1 MAITIQHKR
10 DTASNWTSN
19 NPTMSAGEIGVET
32 DTGKFKFGDG
42 STAWS
47 SLNYFE
53 TAAPSGPTQGA
64 VQGSTA
70 GFISGGQCFTISPTF
85 QQVTLNTIQKIA
97 FGSDGNA
104 TDQGDLLAARCSL
117 QGTSSSTHGYQAGG
131 DYPSKS
137 NVIQKFAMSSAG
149 NATDVGDLTGA
160 TSSPGTG
167 GGAMSQDY
175 GYFAHGFGPS
185 AVQNSIEKYDFSS
198 DGNATDVGDQSYARQ
213 QQFVHSSETDGF
225 IAGGTGPGQPEATFQ
240 IIDKFPFSSDANAAD
255 TGGDLSPGEW
265 RHGASWSTA
274 THGYVAGGRAPPVS
288 PPTKL
293 CTNAIYKYPFS
304 ISSGYG
310 TDVADLT
317 QVINRNAGV
326 ASTTHGYSGGG
337 DPEASPYS
345 SNVIDKHNFSSG
357 ANSTDV
363 GDLIHALY
371 DSPGANNQI

>member
-1 MAITIQHKR
+1 MSITIQHKR

-19 NPTMSAGEIGVET
+19 NPTLAAGEFGFET
-32 DTGKFKFGDG
+32 DTGKLKVGDG

-47 SLNYFE
+47 SLSYFE
-53 TAAPSGPTQGA
+53 AAAPSGPSQGA

-70 GFISGGQCFTISPTF
+70 GFIAGGTCFILSPPQNVVLNAIDKISF
-85 QQVTLNTIQKIA
+85 S
-97 FGSDGNA
+97 SDGNA
-104 TDQGDLLAARCSL
+104 TDQGDLLAAQCSL

-131 DYPSKS
+131 NYPGKS
-137 NVIQKFAMSSAG
+137 NVIQKFAMASTG

-160 TSSPGTG
+160 TGSPGNA

-175 GYFAHGFGPS
+175 GYFVHGFGPS

-225 IAGGTGPGQPEATFQ
+225 VAGGTGPGQPDATFQ

-288 PPTKL
+288 PPTKT

-317 QVINRNAGV
+317 RVVSRNVGV
-326 ASTTHGYSGGG
+326 ASTTHGYNTGG

-345 SNVIDKHNFSSG
+345 SNVIEKHCFSSG
-357 ANSTDV
+357 ANATDV
-363 GDLIHALY
+363 GDLVHSRY
-371 DSPGANNQI
+371 DSPGGNNQI

>member
-1 MAITIQHKR
+1 MTITIQHKR
-10 DTASNWTSN
+10 DTATNWTSN
-19 NPTMSAGEIGVET
+19 NPTLSAGEIGVET

-53 TAAPSGPTQGA
+53 PEAPSGPSQGA

-70 GFISGGQCFTISPTF
+70 GFIAGGHRFDLSPPHNVVINSIDKISF
-85 QQVTLNTIQKIA
+85 S
-97 FGSDGNA
+97 SDGNA
-104 TDQGDLLAARCSL
+104 TDQGDLLAVQCSL

-131 DYPSKS
+131 GYPGKS
-137 NVIQKFAMSSAG
+137 NVIQKFAMASTG

-160 TSSPGTG
+160 TASPGNA

-175 GYFAHGFGPS
+175 GYFIHGFGPS
-185 AVQNSIEKYDFSS
+185 AVQNNIEKYDFSS
-198 DGNATDVGDQSYARQ
+198 DGNATDVGDQSYVSQ

-225 IAGGTGPGQPEATFQ
+225 ITGGIVPGQPDAVAQSIE
-240 IIDKFPFSSDANAAD
+240 KFPFSSDANAAD
-255 TGGDLSPGEW
+255 TSGDLSPGEW

-288 PPTKL
+288 PPTAFQ
-293 CTNAIYKYPFS
+293 TNAIYKYPFS

-317 QVINRNAGV
+317 RVVNRNVGV
-326 ASTTHGYSGGG
+326 ASTTHGYSAGG
-337 DPEASPYS
+337 DPSASPYS
-345 SNVIDKHNFSSG
+345 SNVIEKHCFSSG
-357 ANSTDV
+357 ANATDV
-363 GDLIHALY
+363 GDLVSSRY
-371 DSPGANNQI
+371 DSPGGNNQI